1 MLESFRERLS
11 SSTSSAEAGQ
21 AFSLPSLLQATLDV
35 EFVTQILGSQY
46 TTEKAQGYQQTVYQ
60 VLDKGSNDEARA
72 GLQREL
78 ATVRNI
84 LQKERKATRLE
95 L

>member
-1 MLESFRERLS
+1 MLESFTKRLS
-11 SSTSSAEAGQ
+11 ASSAETGQ
-21 AFSLPSLLQATLDV
+21 EFSLPALLQATLDV

-46 TTEKAQGYQQTVYQ
+46 TTNKAQEYQRTVYQ
-60 VLDKGSNDEARA
+60 VLDKGSNDEARS
-72 GLQREL
+72 GLQGEL

-84 LQKERKATRLE
+84 LQKERKATRSE

>member
-1 MLESFRERLS
+1 MLESFTKRLN
-11 SSTSSAEAGQ
+11 TSLAEAGQ
-21 AFSLPSLLQATLDV
+21 AFSLPALLQATLDV

-46 TTEKAQGYQQTVYQ
+46 TTNKAQEYQRTVYQ
-60 VLDKGSNDEARA
+60 VLDKGSNDEARS
-72 GLQREL
+72 GLQGEL

-84 LQKERKATRLE
+84 LQKERKATKSE